1 MTSPRS
7 TLGGY
12 RIDRPLGRGGMGAVF
27 LAYDTTLQR
36 PVALKVMDQESDDG
50 TSHERLLK
58 EARNAA
64 ALNHPHICT
73 IHEVGQDEGTAFIAM
88 EYVEGRSLGERL
100 DETGALP
107 TDEVLR
113 YGIQAAD
120 ALAYAHERGVIH
132 RDLKAANAMVTTDG
146 RLKIVDF
153 GLARRLDARLTDATT
168 YESLVPAGVV
178 AGTPYSMAP
187 EQVRGD
193 AADPRTDVWALGV
206 MLHEMATG
214 RRPFDAPTTAD
225 LFAAILKETPA
236 RWPPGHASAALAPV
250 VARCLEKDPA
260 RRYANAGEVRLAL
273 ETVQAGVVPAA
284 ASPRRRRVTSPRL
297 LATAV
302 VVTAALAVGA
312 NVGGLRD
319 RIAGLAPSPPSIKL
333 AVLPFDNLTGDAEQ
347 AFLSDGL
354 TDDLIMQLGRVH
366 PERLRVIARSSAMRY
381 RDHPEPIAAMGREL
395 GVDYVLE
402 GSARREGS
410 RVRIN
415 ATLIQ
420 VRAGTQLWAQSFDRE
435 LAGILT
441 LQHDVARGVA
451 GALALTL
458 LPAERDR
465 LAAARQVNPAAY
477 EAYLMGLSRVRRLTP
492 ADLDRALEYFETAV
506 KLDPEFARA
515 HLGVGSVWV
524 SRRQIGLITREQ
536 EGSRSRD
543 ALKRAL
549 ALDPLLPEGHM
560 ALGNGATWEDW
571 DWAAAEPHFQRAL
584 DLNPSLAEAHAFYSH
599 YLYITGRPAEG
610 DAEIQRALELDPLN
624 DLIQQFY
631 GMTLRFSR
639 RFDESI
645 SHAQTVLKT
654 NPTSPSAWGAL
665 VESYY
670 KLGRLDESLAAQ
682 REVFGAR
689 PAPDIEAALSRGY
702 AEGGYREAMRRAAEV
717 QAARNLAWVAAQS
730 YIRAGEHGRGLDWLE
745 RAYETR
751 NTNLP
756 YISVAPVF
764 DAVRSE
770 PRFRALLQRMKL
782 S

>member
-1 MTSPRS
+1 MIGPGS

-27 LAYDTTLQR
+27 LAYDTTLRR
-36 PVALKVMDQESDDG
+36 PLALKVMDRESDAG
-50 TSHERLLK
+50 TSHDRLLQ

-73 IHEVGQDEGTAFIAM
+73 IHEVGQDAGTAFIAM
-88 EYVEGRSLGERL
+88 EYVEGRSLRERI
-100 DETGALP
+100 DDAGALP
-107 TDEVLR
+107 PGEVLR

-120 ALAYAHERGVIH
+120 ALAYAHARGVIH
-132 RDLKAANAMVTTDG
+132 RDLKAANAMITTDG

-153 GLARRLDARLTDATT
+153 GLARRLDARLTNATT
-168 YESLVPAGVV
+168 YESLVPPGVV

-193 AADPRTDVWALGV
+193 AASAPTDVWALGV
-206 MLHEMATG
+206 LLYEMTTG
-214 RRPFDAPTTAD
+214 RRPFDAPTAPD
-225 LFAAILKETPA
+225 LFAAILKEPPA
-236 RWPPGHASAALAPV
+236 PWPDQASVALAPI

-260 RRYANAGEVRLAL
+260 RRYANAGEVKLAL
-273 ETVQAGVVPAA
+273 ETVQAGVAPAA
-284 ASPRRRRVTSPRL
+284 ATAPRRRLTNPRL
-297 LATAV
+297 LAAAAAV
-302 VVTAALAVGA
+302 SLALAVGA

-319 RIAGLAPSPPSIKL
+319 RIAGLAPSSPSIKL
-333 AVLPFDNLTGDAEQ
+333 AVLPFHNLTGDAEQ
-347 AFLSDGL
+347 AFLSEGL
-354 TDDLIMQLGRVH
+354 TDDLIMQLGQVH

-381 RDHPEPIAAMGREL
+381 RDHPDPVAAMGREL

-415 ATLIQ
+415 ATLVQ

-435 LAGILT
+435 LAGMLT
-441 LQHDVARGVA
+441 LQHDVARGVSD
-451 GALALTL
+451 ALALTL

-465 LAAARQVNPAAY
+465 LARARQVNPAAY

-524 SRRQIGLITREQ
+524 SRRQIGIITREQ

-543 ALKRAL
+543 ALERAL

-584 DLNPSLAEAHAFYSH
+584 DLNPSLADAHAFYSH

-645 SHAQTVLKT
+645 SHALTVLKT
-654 NPTSPSAWGAL
+654 NPTSPSAWNGL
-665 VESYY
+665 VESYH

-682 REVFGAR
+682 RRVFGAR
-689 PAPDIEAALSRGY
+689 PAPDIEAALSKGY
-702 AEGGYREAMRRAAEV
+702 AEGGYREAMRQAAEV

-730 YIRAGEHGRGLDWLE
+730 YIRAGQHSQALDWLE
-745 RAYETR
+745 RAYDTR

-764 DAVRSE
+764 DDVRRE
-770 PRFRALLQRMKL
+770 PRFLALLQRMKL